1 VWTPPQD
8 SFLEAT
14 GRCLNKFRKV
24 STESIVTRTEDTLS
38 TASRKIRQNHKPH
51 TLLDVLH
58 QL

>member
-8 SFLEAT
+8 SSLEAT
-14 GRCLNKFRKV
+14 GRCLNKFRKM

-38 TASRKIRQNHKPH
+38 TVSRKIRQYHKPD
-51 TLLDVLH
+51 TLLVVPH

>member
-38 TASRKIRQNHKPH
+38 TASRKIRQNHKTH
-51 TLLDVLH
+51 ALLDVLH